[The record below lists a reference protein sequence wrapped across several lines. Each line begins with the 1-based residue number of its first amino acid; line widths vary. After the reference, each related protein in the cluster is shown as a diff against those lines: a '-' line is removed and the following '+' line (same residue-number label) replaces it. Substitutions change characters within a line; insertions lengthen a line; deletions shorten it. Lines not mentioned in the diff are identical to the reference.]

1 MMMSPDVIGTPLT
14 IQEINDNIDNL
25 LEQSELSNWCFV
37 STIDPNRYLL
47 VSIADQSKTLLQNIE
62 ITANCKYI
70 ETESLQYLLVTYDQS
85 TDTLYTQDVSELLL
99 YQLGTDANRPSDITD
114 PQKYFETGSLSRM
127 NSNPIDI
134 LTQFLHEKWV
144 LKNDRN

>member
-1 MMMSPDVIGTPLT
+1 MNSNISTPMT

-25 LEQSELSNWCFV
+25 LESSDLTSWCFV
-37 STIDPNRYLL
+37 SIVDPNRYLL
-47 VSIADQSKTLLQNIE
+47 VSIVDQSKTLLQNIE

-99 YQLGTDANRPSDITD
+99 YQLNTDTNNPTEYS
-114 PQKYFETGSLSRM
+114 ETG
-127 NSNPIDI
+127 SNPIDI

>member
-1 MMMSPDVIGTPLT
+1 MNTPMT

-37 STIDPNRYLL
+37 STLDPNRYLL
-47 VSIADQSKTLLQNIE
+47 VSIVDQSKTLLQNIE

-99 YQLGTDANRPSDITD
+99 YQMGSE
-114 PQKYFETGSLSRM
+114 YSETG
-127 NSNPIDI
+127 SNPIDI

>member
-47 VSIADQSKTLLQNIE
+47 VSIVDQSKTLLQNIE
-62 ITANCKYI
+62 IIANCKYI

-99 YQLGTDANRPSDITD
+99 YQMGSE
-114 PQKYFETGSLSRM
+114 YSETG
-127 NSNPIDI
+127 SNPIDI

>member
-1 MMMSPDVIGTPLT
+1 MNTPMT

-25 LEQSELSNWCFV
+25 LEKVESPELSNWCFV
-37 STIDPNRYLL
+37 STADPNRYLL
-47 VSIADQSKTLLQNIE
+47 VSIVDQSKTLLQNIE

-99 YQLGTDANRPSDITD
+99 YQMGSEYS
-114 PQKYFETGSLSRM
+114 KTG
-127 NSNPIDI
+127 SNPIDI

>member
-1 MMMSPDVIGTPLT
+1 MMMSPDVIGTPMT

-37 STIDPNRYLL
+37 STLDPTRYLL
-47 VSIADQSKTLLQNIE
+47 VSIVDQSKTLLQNIE

-99 YQLGTDANRPSDITD
+99 YQLNVDASRLGSE
-114 PQKYFETGSLSRM
+114 YSETGSK
-127 NSNPIDI
+127 PIDI

>member
-1 MMMSPDVIGTPLT
+1 MTNSTEVHEVFGTPMA

-47 VSIADQSKTLLQNIE
+47 VSIVDQSKTLLQNIE

-99 YQLGTDANRPSDITD
+99 YQLNVDASRLGSE
-114 PQKYFETGSLSRM
+114 YSETGLLSRM

>member
-1 MMMSPDVIGTPLT
+1 MTNSTEVREVFGTPMT

-37 STIDPNRYLL
+37 STLDPNRYLL
-47 VSIADQSKTLLQNIE
+47 VSIVDQSKILLQNIE
-62 ITANCKYI
+62 ITANRKYI

-99 YQLGTDANRPSDITD
+99 YQLNVDASRLGSE
-114 PQKYFETGSLSRM
+114 YSETG
-127 NSNPIDI
+127 SNPIDI

>member
-1 MMMSPDVIGTPLT
+1 MNPEVTSTPLT

-25 LEQSELSNWCFV
+25 LESADSPELSNWCFV
-37 STIDPNRYLL
+37 STVDPNRYLL
-47 VSIADQSKTLLQNIE
+47 VSIVDQSKTLLQNIE
-62 ITANCKYI
+62 ITVNCKYI

-99 YQLGTDANRPSDITD
+99 YQMGSE
-114 PQKYFETGSLSRM
+114 YSETGSLSRM

>member
-1 MMMSPDVIGTPLT
+1 MNSNISTPLT

-25 LEQSELSNWCFV
+25 LESADLTSWCFV
-37 STIDPNRYLL
+37 STADPNRYLL
-47 VSIADQSKTLLQNIE
+47 VSIVDQSKTLLQNIE

-99 YQLGTDANRPSDITD
+99 YQLSVDST
-114 PQKYFETGSLSRM
+114 KYSETGSLTQT
-127 NSNPIDI
+127 NSNPINI
-134 LTQFLHEKWV
+134 LKQFLHEKWV

>member
-1 MMMSPDVIGTPLT
+1 MMMSPDVIGTPMT

-47 VSIADQSKTLLQNIE
+47 VSIVDQSKTLLQNIE

-99 YQLGTDANRPSDITD
+99 YQLNVDASRLGSE
-114 PQKYFETGSLSRM
+114 YSETG
-127 NSNPIDI
+127 SNPIDI

>member
-1 MMMSPDVIGTPLT
+1 MMMSPDVIGTPMT

-25 LEQSELSNWCFV
+25 LEKVESHELSNWCFV

-47 VSIADQSKTLLQNIE
+47 VSIVDQSKTLLQNIE

-99 YQLGTDANRPSDITD
+99 YQLNVDASRLGSEYS
-114 PQKYFETGSLSRM
+114 KTGLLSRM

>member
-1 MMMSPDVIGTPLT
+1 MNTQPLT

-25 LEQSELSNWCFV
+25 LEQVDSPELSNWCFV
-37 STIDPNRYLL
+37 STVDPNRYLL
-47 VSIADQSKTLLQNIE
+47 VSIVDQSKTLLQNIE

-99 YQLGTDANRPSDITD
+99 YQLNVD
-114 PQKYFETGSLSRM
+114 PTKYSETGSLSRM

>member
-1 MMMSPDVIGTPLT
+1 MNTPMT

-37 STIDPNRYLL
+37 STLDPNRYLL
-47 VSIADQSKTLLQNIE
+47 VSIVDQSKILLQNIE
-62 ITANCKYI
+62 ITTNCKYI

-99 YQLGTDANRPSDITD
+99 YQMGSE
-114 PQKYFETGSLSRM
+114 YSETG
-127 NSNPIDI
+127 SNPIDI

>member
-1 MMMSPDVIGTPLT
+1 MSPDVIGTPMT

-25 LEQSELSNWCFV
+25 LEQSELSNWCFI
-37 STIDPNRYLL
+37 STLDPTRYLL
-47 VSIADQSKTLLQNIE
+47 VSIVDQSKTLLQNIE

-99 YQLGTDANRPSDITD
+99 YQLNVDANQLGSE
-114 PQKYFETGSLSRM
+114 YSETGLLSRM

>member
-1 MMMSPDVIGTPLT
+1 MT

-37 STIDPNRYLL
+37 STLDPNRYLL
-47 VSIADQSKTLLQNIE
+47 VSIVDQSKTLLQNIE

-70 ETESLQYLLVTYDQS
+70 ETESLQYLLVAYDKD
-85 TDTLYTQDVSELLL
+85 TDTLNTQDVSELLL
-99 YQLGTDANRPSDITD
+99 YQLNSGSTINTGENSISDPHT
-114 PQKYFETGSLSRM
+114 
-127 NSNPIDI
+127 NPI

>member
-1 MMMSPDVIGTPLT
+1 MNTPMT

-47 VSIADQSKTLLQNIE
+47 VSIVDQSKTLLQNIE

-99 YQLGTDANRPSDITD
+99 YQLNVDASRLGSE
-114 PQKYFETGSLSRM
+114 YFETG
-127 NSNPIDI
+127 SNPIDI

>member
-1 MMMSPDVIGTPLT
+1 MMMSSDVIGTPLT

-37 STIDPNRYLL
+37 STVDPNRYLL
-47 VSIADQSKTLLQNIE
+47 VSIVDQSKTLLQNIE

-99 YQLGTDANRPSDITD
+99 YQLNVDASRLGSE
-114 PQKYFETGSLSRM
+114 YSETGLLSRM

>member
-1 MMMSPDVIGTPLT
+1 MMMSPDVIGTPMT

-37 STIDPNRYLL
+37 STLDPNRYLL
-47 VSIADQSKTLLQNIE
+47 VSIVDQSKTLLQNIE

-99 YQLGTDANRPSDITD
+99 YQLNVDASRLGIEYS
-114 PQKYFETGSLSRM
+114 ETGLLSRM

-134 LTQFLHEKWV
+134 LPQFLHEKWV

>member
-1 MMMSPDVIGTPLT
+1 MTNSTEVREVFGTPMT

-37 STIDPNRYLL
+37 STLDPNRYLL
-47 VSIADQSKTLLQNIE
+47 VSIVDQSKLLLQNIE

-99 YQLGTDANRPSDITD
+99 YQLNVDASRLSSE
-114 PQKYFETGSLSRM
+114 YSETG
-127 NSNPIDI
+127 SNPIDI

>member
-1 MMMSPDVIGTPLT
+1 MNTPMT

-47 VSIADQSKTLLQNIE
+47 VSIVDQAKTLLQNIE

-99 YQLGTDANRPSDITD
+99 YQMGSE
-114 PQKYFETGSLSRM
+114 YSETGS
-127 NSNPIDI
+127 NPTDI

>member
-25 LEQSELSNWCFV
+25 LEKVESPELSNWCFV

-47 VSIADQSKTLLQNIE
+47 VSIVDQSKTLLQNIE

-99 YQLGTDANRPSDITD
+99 YQLNTDTNNPA
-114 PQKYFETGSLSRM
+114 KYSETG
-127 NSNPIDI
+127 SNPIDI

>member
-1 MMMSPDVIGTPLT
+1 MNTPMT

-47 VSIADQSKTLLQNIE
+47 VSIVDQSKTLLQNIE
-62 ITANCKYI
+62 ITANYKYI

-85 TDTLYTQDVSELLL
+85 TDTLHTQDVSELLL
-99 YQLGTDANRPSDITD
+99 YQMGSE
-114 PQKYFETGSLSRM
+114 YSETG
-127 NSNPIDI
+127 SNPIDI

>member
-1 MMMSPDVIGTPLT
+1 MMMSPDVIGTPMT

-37 STIDPNRYLL
+37 STLDPNRYLL
-47 VSIADQSKTLLQNIE
+47 VSIVDQSKTLLQNIE

-99 YQLGTDANRPSDITD
+99 YQMGSE
-114 PQKYFETGSLSRM
+114 YSETGLLSRM

>member
-1 MMMSPDVIGTPLT
+1 MTNPTEVRDVIGSPMT

-25 LEQSELSNWCFV
+25 LEQFELSNWCFV
-37 STIDPNRYLL
+37 STLDPNRYLL
-47 VSIADQSKTLLQNIE
+47 VSIVDQSKTLLQNIE

-99 YQLGTDANRPSDITD
+99 YQMGSE
-114 PQKYFETGSLSRM
+114 YSETG
-127 NSNPIDI
+127 SNPIDI

>member
-1 MMMSPDVIGTPLT
+1 MNTPMT

-37 STIDPNRYLL
+37 STLDPNRYLL
-47 VSIADQSKTLLQNIE
+47 VSIVDQSKTLLQNIE

-99 YQLGTDANRPSDITD
+99 YQLSVDST
-114 PQKYFETGSLSRM
+114 KYSETGSLTQT

>member
-1 MMMSPDVIGTPLT
+1 MT

-37 STIDPNRYLL
+37 STLDPTRYLL
-47 VSIADQSKTLLQNIE
+47 VSIVDQSKTLLQNIE

-99 YQLGTDANRPSDITD
+99 YQMGSE
-114 PQKYFETGSLSRM
+114 YSETGLLSRM
-127 NSNPIDI
+127 NSNSIDI

>member
-1 MMMSPDVIGTPLT
+1 MT

-37 STIDPNRYLL
+37 STLDPNRYLL
-47 VSIADQSKTLLQNIE
+47 VSIVDQSKTLLQNIE
-62 ITANCKYI
+62 ITASCKYI

-99 YQLGTDANRPSDITD
+99 YQLNTDTNNPA
-114 PQKYFETGSLSRM
+114 KYSETG
-127 NSNPIDI
+127 SNPIDI

>member
-1 MMMSPDVIGTPLT
+1 MNTPMT

-25 LEQSELSNWCFV
+25 LEKVESPELSNWCFV

-47 VSIADQSKTLLQNIE
+47 VSIVDQSKTLLQNIE

-99 YQLGTDANRPSDITD
+99 YQLNTDTNNPA
-114 PQKYFETGSLSRM
+114 KYSETG
-127 NSNPIDI
+127 SNPIDI

>member
-1 MMMSPDVIGTPLT
+1 MT

-37 STIDPNRYLL
+37 STLDPNRYLL
-47 VSIADQSKTLLQNIE
+47 VSIVDQSKTLLQNIE
-62 ITANCKYI
+62 ITASCKYI

-99 YQLGTDANRPSDITD
+99 YQMGSE
-114 PQKYFETGSLSRM
+114 YSETG
-127 NSNPIDI
+127 SNPIDI

>member
-1 MMMSPDVIGTPLT
+1 MMMSPDVIGIPMT
-14 IQEINDNIDNL
+14 IQEINDNIDSL
-25 LEQSELSNWCFV
+25 LEGVDSPELSNWCFV

-47 VSIADQSKTLLQNIE
+47 VSIVDQSKTLLQNIE
-62 ITANCKYI
+62 ITANFKYI

-99 YQLGTDANRPSDITD
+99 YQLDSDPS
-114 PQKYFETGSLSRM
+114 KYSETGSLSQM

-134 LTQFLHEKWV
+134 LSQFLHEKWV

>member
-1 MMMSPDVIGTPLT
+1 MMMQPDVIGTPMT

-37 STIDPNRYLL
+37 STLDPNRYLL
-47 VSIADQSKTLLQNIE
+47 VLIVDQSKTLLQNIE

-99 YQLGTDANRPSDITD
+99 YQLNVDASRLGSE
-114 PQKYFETGSLSRM
+114 YSETGLLSRM

>member
-1 MMMSPDVIGTPLT
+1 MMSPDVIGTPMM

-25 LEQSELSNWCFV
+25 LEQSELSSWCFV
-37 STIDPNRYLL
+37 STLDPNRYLL
-47 VSIADQSKTLLQNIE
+47 VSIVDQSKTLLQNIE

-99 YQLGTDANRPSDITD
+99 YQMGSE
-114 PQKYFETGSLSRM
+114 YSETG
-127 NSNPIDI
+127 SNPIDI

>member
-1 MMMSPDVIGTPLT
+1 MNTPLT

-37 STIDPNRYLL
+37 SMLDPNRYLL
-47 VSIADQSKTLLQNIE
+47 VSIVDQSKTLLQNIE

-99 YQLGTDANRPSDITD
+99 YQMGSE
-114 PQKYFETGSLSRM
+114 YSETG
-127 NSNPIDI
+127 SNPIDI

>member
-1 MMMSPDVIGTPLT
+1 MTNSTEVHEVFGTPMT

-47 VSIADQSKTLLQNIE
+47 VSIVDQSKTLLQNIE

-99 YQLGTDANRPSDITD
+99 YQMGSE
-114 PQKYFETGSLSRM
+114 YSETG
-127 NSNPIDI
+127 SNPIDI

>member
-1 MMMSPDVIGTPLT
+1 MSETRDNAYEVISTPMT
-14 IQEINDNIDNL
+14 IQEINDNIDEF
-25 LEQSELSNWCFV
+25 LERVESSELSNWCFV
-37 STIDPNRYLL
+37 STLDPNRYLL
-47 VSIADQSKTLLQNIE
+47 VSIVDQSRTLLQNIE

-70 ETESLQYLLVTYDQS
+70 ETESLQYLLVTYDKS

-99 YQLGTDANRPSDITD
+99 YQMGSKYSD
-114 PQKYFETGSLSRM
+114 ETGSLSRM
-127 NSNPIDI
+127 NSNQIDI

>member
-1 MMMSPDVIGTPLT
+1 MMMSSDVIGTPLT

-47 VSIADQSKTLLQNIE
+47 VSIVDQSKTLLQNIE

-99 YQLGTDANRPSDITD
+99 YQMGSE
-114 PQKYFETGSLSRM
+114 YSETGSLSQM